1 MAFQYQK
8 GSHNREEKKLFSRI
22 YCDRTRGNSSK
33 VKEGRFRL
41 DIRKKLF
48 TLRLWNKLC
57 SEVVDALSMETF
69 KVSLEQALSNQ
80 I

>member
-1 MAFQYQK
+1 MIRHGEIVSK
-8 GSHNREEKKLFSRI
+8 LKKRET
-22 YCDRTRGNSSK
+22 YT
-33 VKEGRFRL
+33 

-69 KVSLEQALSNQ
+69 KVSLEQVLGNL